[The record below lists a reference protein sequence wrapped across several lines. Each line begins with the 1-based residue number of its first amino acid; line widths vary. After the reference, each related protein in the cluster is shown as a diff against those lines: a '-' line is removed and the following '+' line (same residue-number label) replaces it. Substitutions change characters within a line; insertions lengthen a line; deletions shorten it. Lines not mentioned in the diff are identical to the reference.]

1 MTIFVTF
8 KIIKVMKKF
17 FSMIIA
23 FVMMITLANAQT
35 VEKSR
40 LFENTYVT
48 LVGGATTT
56 GQFADVPTPFF
67 WDGAKGV
74 TKGVRPFAGLEL
86 GKYITPVVGLSVEG
100 LTFFNT
106 TTSNTIVDELAVVGN
121 GKLNFSNWFGGYKGY
136 PRRVEVVGVLGMGWG
151 HDFVGNGQT
160 YTSEPSNELEPVY
173 GLNYTDA
180 GTRTDKNYIVYNA
193 GAELNVNLG
202 KERAWQINVRPG
214 VMWFNKAGG
223 EYQSLPTF
231 KNDARANVQLG
242 VTYKFGKAGKHN
254 FRLCPYSVT
263 RADYDAVLA
272 QLDSL
277 KNRKPETVEVVKTV
291 TETKE
296 VVVRETHFVPRNT
309 VITFHIGSATLSNVE
324 KAKVELFAAG
334 LAQDANV
341 RIVGSADTQT
351 GSEKRNNTLA
361 ELRANAVKD
370 VLVNEYGVA
379 ADRIV
384 VDTRLDATDNVE
396 TSRSAILTLTAE

>member
-1 MTIFVTF
+1 
-8 KIIKVMKKF
+8 MKKILSF
-17 FSMIIA
+17 IIA
-23 FVMMITLANAQT
+23 IVMTITLANAQT
-35 VEKSR
+35 VEHSR

-56 GQFADVPTPFF
+56 GQFADVATPYF
-67 WDGAKGV
+67 WDGNKAV
-74 TKGVRPFAGLEL
+74 FQGVRPFAGLEF
-86 GKYITPVVGLSVEG
+86 GKYITPTVGGSVEG
-100 LTFFNT
+100 LGFYNT
-106 TTSNTIVDELAVVGN
+106 TTSATFVDEVVVLGN
-121 GKLNFSNWFGGYKGY
+121 GKLNLSNWFGGYKGY
-136 PRRVEVVGVLGMGWG
+136 PRRVEVVLVAGLGYG

-160 YTSEPSNELEPVY
+160 YTSEPSTELEPVY

-180 GTRTDKNYIVYNA
+180 GTRTDKNYVVYNA

-214 VMWFNKAGG
+214 VMWFNKAGS

-296 VVVRETHFVPRNT
+296 VVVRETYFVPRNT
-309 VITFHIGSATLSNVE
+309 VITFPIGSATLSKVE

>member
-1 MTIFVTF
+1 
-8 KIIKVMKKF
+8 
-17 FSMIIA
+17 
-23 FVMMITLANAQT
+23 
-35 VEKSR
+35 
-40 LFENTYVT
+40 
-48 LVGGATTT
+48 
-56 GQFADVPTPFF
+56 
-67 WDGAKGV
+67 
-74 TKGVRPFAGLEL
+74 
-86 GKYITPVVGLSVEG
+86 
-100 LTFFNT
+100 
-106 TTSNTIVDELAVVGN
+106 
-121 GKLNFSNWFGGYKGY
+121 
-136 PRRVEVVGVLGMGWG
+136 
-151 HDFVGNGQT
+151 
-160 YTSEPSNELEPVY
+160 
-173 GLNYTDA
+173 
-180 GTRTDKNYIVYNA
+180 
-193 GAELNVNLG
+193 
-202 KERAWQINVRPG
+202 
-214 VMWFNKAGG
+214 
-223 EYQSLPTF
+223 
-231 KNDARANVQLG
+231 
-242 VTYKFGKAGKHN
+242 
-254 FRLCPYSVT
+254 VT

-309 VITFHIGSATLSNVE
+309 VITFTIGSATLSKVE

-341 RIVGSADTQT
+341 YIVGSADTQT